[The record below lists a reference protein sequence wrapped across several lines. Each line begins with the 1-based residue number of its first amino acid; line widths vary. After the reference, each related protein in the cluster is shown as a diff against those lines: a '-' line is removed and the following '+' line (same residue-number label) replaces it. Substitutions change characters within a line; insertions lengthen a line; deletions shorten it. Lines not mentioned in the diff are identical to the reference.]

1 MKRVIATLACLAATG
16 TTTGAVAQDAR
27 IGERLYARYC
37 TACHGATGAGDGPMV
52 RVLTVDPPDLT
63 RLAAQNDGAFPRR
76 RVIWRIDGRDPILAH
91 GNEMPVYGD
100 LLTGARLEIRD
111 ETGETIRSTQPM
123 ADLLAFLEGLQA
135 R

>member
-1 MKRVIATLACLAATG
+1 MTAGTAA
-16 TTTGAVAQDAR
+16 AQDAR
-27 IGERLYARYC
+27 IGERLYTRYC
-37 TACHGATGAGDGPMV
+37 TACHGVGGAGDGPMT

-63 RLAAQNDGAFPRR
+63 RLAAKNDGAFPRR

-100 LLTGARLEIRD
+100 LLMGETLDIRA

-123 ADLLAFLEGLQA
+123 ADLLAFLERLQTQ
-135 R
+135 